1 MPMIDKKVTKIGIS
15 FRAHKTL
22 KSSLQLLYLTDSN
35 STNETEEIK
44 VLRTRPNS
52 ILWFSQLDS

>member
-1 MPMIDKKVTKIGIS
+1 MPMIDRKVTKIGIS

-35 STNETEEIK
+35 STTETEDVK
-44 VLRTRPNS
+44 NMKTRPNS
-52 ILWFSQLDS
+52 VI